1 VQPIQTGICSNALVV
16 ETRNILGQRTP
27 VTNTT
32 IVTFTAT
39 GSGATGVSFFSD
51 AQCLTA
57 PNPVTQIPAGQSSAS
72 LYFRASLAGTPVFT
86 ASSPPLMAAT
96 QTQNVSNPPNQLVYV
111 TNPPPLPILAGQCFL
126 ATVESRFNGTVAP
139 VLNTST
145 VSLQAGPIDS
155 LRFFSNTTCTTSI
168 SSVNIPA
175 GSSRASFYIK
185 TISGGPDV
193 ATAIAPFGTAQL
205 MFTVQGV
212 VRKGSCVMSS
222 LQSTVNCPVSPPQIS
237 LGKTM
242 LMYQATSSADQPLPS
257 EIKCRLNTVDTVV
270 CERDIG
276 ISGGGSSGTIL
287 WQTAELVSGLNVQ
300 RAYPPTCLPSISL
313 SPPIDP
319 NSSFVLSS
327 FSGVGTN
334 YDGDD
339 LTAMRLDADGGTVFV
354 DNRGSQA
361 CSGYEMQAIELSGVS
376 TIRGSAPGLLPGQR
390 TANLVVT
397 PPASPNSVVFNQ
409 TLLAGAIPTSTPLC
423 ALMVRA
429 SIDTPTSL
437 VFSRANSSI
446 NTSCITV
453 GLTELVYERV
463 DFGSRGRVQTFTLDL
478 QNNSQDVVI
487 SQVDTTRTLVFAGGQ
502 AAGGQASGET
512 DYNNQGS
519 GSLGVGTARFDLL
532 SPTTVRVT
540 RGRSSGDATVM
551 MYVLELEP

>member
-1 VQPIQTGICSNALVV
+1 MIESRNA
-16 ETRNILGQRTP
+16 LGQRTP
-27 VTNTT
+27 VTNTA

-51 AQCLTA
+51 PQCLTA
-57 PNPVTQIPAGQSSAS
+57 PNPVTQIPAGQAS
-72 LYFRASLAGTPVFT
+72 TTLYFRSSQAGAPLFT
-86 ASSPPLMAAT
+86 ASSPPLIAAT
-96 QTQNVSNPPNQLVYV
+96 QTQSVMNPPNQLVYV

-145 VSLQAGPIDS
+145 VSLQAGPIGS
-155 LRFFSNTTCTTSI
+155 LRFFSNATCTTSI
-168 SSVNIPA
+168 SSVNILA
-175 GSSRASFYIK
+175 GTSRANFYIK
-185 TISGGPDV
+185 TISGGPVV

-205 MFTVQGV
+205 TFTVQGV
-212 VRKGSCVMSS
+212 VRRGSCAMSS
-222 LQSTVNCPVSPPQIS
+222 LQNTVNCPISPPQVS

-242 LMYQATSSADQPLPS
+242 LIYQATSSADQPLPS
-257 EIKCRLNTVDTVV
+257 EIKCRLNTIDTVV
-270 CERDIG
+270 CERDP
-276 ISGGGSSGTIL
+276 SGSGAGSSATIL
-287 WQTAELVSGLNVQ
+287 WQTAELVSGLTVQ
-300 RAYPPTCLPSISL
+300 RAYPPTCLPTIPL

-319 NSSFVLSS
+319 DSSFVLSS

-339 LTAMRLDADGGTVFV
+339 LTAMRLDADGGMVFM
-354 DNRGSQA
+354 DNRGPQA
-361 CSGYEMQAIELSGVS
+361 CTGYEMQAIELSGVS
-376 TIRGSAPGLLPGQR
+376 TIRGSVPGMQPGQR
-390 TANLVVT
+390 TASIVVT

-409 TLLAGAIPTSTPLC
+409 TLLAGAIPASTPLC
-423 ALMVRA
+423 ALLVRA

-446 NTSCITV
+446 NFNCITV

-463 DFGSRGRVQTFTLDL
+463 DFGSRGRVQTFTVDL
-478 QNNSQDVVI
+478 PNNAQDVPI

-519 GSLGVGTARFDLL
+519 GSLGVGTARFDLF
-532 SPTTVRVT
+532 SPTNVRVT
-540 RGRSSGDATVM
+540 RGRSTSDATVM